1 MDGEQAFILRRD
13 RDVLADAKID
23 RRPRLLPAF
32 DTFLLAHATKHHLV
46 EPRFYKRVY
55 RNQGWLSPV
64 VIVGG
69 RIVAV
74 WFLVQ
79 RAKTFTVDVRPFA
92 RLDKRVRDG
101 IHAEAEAL
109 AQFVGARCDVLFK

>member
-1 MDGEQAFILRRD
+1 MFERLAGPRGTRQAWTVSRRSSCAATAMPS
-13 RDVLADAKID
+13 RGADHRSRGRGCC
-23 RRPRLLPAF
+23 RRF

-64 VIVGG
+64 VIVAG

-74 WFLVQ
+74 WFL
-79 RAKTFTVDVRPFA
+79 RAAGED
-92 RLDKRVRDG
+92 LYG
-101 IHAEAEAL
+101 
-109 AQFVGARCDVLFK
+109 

>member
-1 MDGEQAFILRRD
+1 M
-13 RDVLADAKID
+13 
-23 RRPRLLPAF
+23 
-32 DTFLLAHATKHHLV
+32 
-46 EPRFYKRVY
+46 
-55 RNQGWLSPV
+55 
-64 VIVGG
+64 IVGG

-92 RLDKRVRDG
+92 GLDKRVRDG

-109 AQFVGARCDVLFK
+109 AQFVGARCDVVFTENLEP

>member
-1 MDGEQAFILRRD
+1 MS
-13 RDVLADAKID
+13 
-23 RRPRLLPAF
+23 
-32 DTFLLAHATKHHLV
+32 
-46 EPRFYKRVY
+46 
-55 RNQGWLSPV
+55 SPTRKSMVAMTIGVAV
-64 VIVGG
+64 VILGG

-109 AQFVGARCDVLFK
+109 AQFVGARCDVVFSENLEP